1 MNSASSPSSGAKYNE
16 AFLAGAYF
24 RIQTALAALAVAAA
38 TIAFIKF
45 GVRHAFGVLLGGAVA
60 LINFIWLK
68 RSMSALTSAVASGA
82 QTPAN
87 TALIMRFFL
96 RYALLA
102 LVAYVIINSSAV
114 SVYGLIVGLLL
125 SVPALLFEVM
135 YEIWYALHHGE

>member
-1 MNSASSPSSGAKYNE
+1 MSTTPSSTPKFNE
-16 AFLAGAYF
+16 QFLAGAYF
-24 RIQTALAALAVAAA
+24 RIQAVLAAL
-38 TIAFIKF
+38 TIACVTVALIKF
-45 GVRHAFGVLLGGAVA
+45 GVRHALGVLLGGAVA

-68 RSMSALTSAVASGA
+68 RSMSALTSAVAGGA

-102 LVAYVIINSSAV
+102 VVAYVIINSSAV
-114 SVYGLIVGLLL
+114 SVYGLIAGLLL